1 MEEVGEVML
10 DINKKQKED
19 DFDIEGV
26 LGKCSNLKALRISSR
41 NSGPVQ
47 KLKWKKVVSG
57 MEELKFLKE
66 LYLNIRGCDL
76 PFLTQLF
83 KQKNKAVRQIQK
95 LTLIITDE
103 KELNTM
109 DVSAFVNTMELRSL
123 HLTLSRDNLLRSQMI
138 ELLKSVRLSTSMSG
152 LPLNELVL
160 NLTKNKV
167 TETTDITNLFN
178 SQAAKI
184 SKRSLTM

>member
-1 MEEVGEVML
+1 
-10 DINKKQKED
+10 
-19 DFDIEGV
+19 
-26 LGKCSNLKALRISSR
+26 
-41 NSGPVQ
+41 
-47 KLKWKKVVSG
+47 
-57 MEELKFLKE
+57 
-66 LYLNIRGCDL
+66 
-76 PFLTQLF
+76 
-83 KQKNKAVRQIQK
+83 
-95 LTLIITDE
+95 
-103 KELNTM
+103 M